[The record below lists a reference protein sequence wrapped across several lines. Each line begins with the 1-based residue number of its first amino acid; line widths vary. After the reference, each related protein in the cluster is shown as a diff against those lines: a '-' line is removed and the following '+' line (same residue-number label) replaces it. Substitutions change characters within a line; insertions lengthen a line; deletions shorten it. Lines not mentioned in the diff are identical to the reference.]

1 MWGLGQEFPLDRTR
15 FRFDTG
21 PPFALATS
29 RKAPPSTMPERRKGD
44 VTQVAVH
51 DVESCHVTRQ
61 FGGSC
66 YSAEYPREAEGVI
79 RSRNGGSHYGREVP
93 VQGLIS
99 NLEKGTFTGAAG
111 AGWTYSRRGTR

>member
-15 FRFDTG
+15 LRIDAG

-29 RKAPPSTMPERRKGD
+29 RKGLPSTMPESRKRD
-44 VTQVAVH
+44 VTQVAVP

-66 YSAEYPREAEGVI
+66 NSAEYPPEAEGVI
-79 RSRNGGSHYGREVP
+79 RSRNRGSRYGRRLP

-99 NLEKGTFTGAAG
+99 KVDKGTFTGAAG